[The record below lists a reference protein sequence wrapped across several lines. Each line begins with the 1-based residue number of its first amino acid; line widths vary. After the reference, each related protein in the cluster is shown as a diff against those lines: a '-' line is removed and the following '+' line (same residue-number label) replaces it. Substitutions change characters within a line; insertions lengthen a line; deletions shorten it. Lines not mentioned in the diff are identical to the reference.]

1 MFWIARGFAVIAIST
16 GSVFAAAAQD
26 MIVIG
31 TVGGG
36 NTLEWPLYIA

>member
-1 MFWIARGFAVIAIST
+1 MDRERFCCSCHFDGLFFV
-16 GSVFAAAAQD
+16 AAAQD
-26 MIVIG
+26 SIIIG